1 MNKQQAKF
9 KLGTADTLLLA
20 VGTLAVD
27 FICTSKSPIVEVQPG
42 GKKVYNTLE
51 ELEEKIKRYGI
62 KKGDVHPGSSL
73 GNFISQAQEITKIDP
88 NYAPVHLVTTL
99 APEDPST
106 KLLLDS
112 LKEKGIR
119 YEVTPFTGV
128 NAANPTALL
137 VESEGYTKILSFK
150 DKHMPAIEIKTPE
163 KGIPGLVIIGAAAGD
178 AVQSKTNAL
187 EFAKKHDLPIGV
199 MTTEAEINQLTKN
212 TVLRAIFNEVLSNA
226 TFFAANEDEI
236 RKIILAEK
244 PNIKP
249 SHDKIELAMQL
260 REVVMNDDL
269 DILLTYGAE
278 GSIMLLGDTAIIQHV
293 PKIPRKDIVST
304 SGAGDA
310 LAGAFVE
317 GVRIKGMD
325 LEGIKWALPRASRA
339 SQNVLK
345 YADTRTGQFTAEQ
358 FMEEPP
364 PEYEIEIIDVKK

>member
-27 FICTSKSPIVEVQPG
+27 FICTSKTPIVEVQPG

-62 KKGDVHPGSSL
+62 KKGEVYPGSSL
-73 GNFISQAQEITKIDP
+73 GNFISQAQEISKIDP
-88 NYAPVHLVTTL
+88 QFGPVHLVTTL
-99 APEDPST
+99 APQDPST
-106 KLLLDS
+106 NLLLNS
-112 LKEKGIR
+112 LNEKGIS
-119 YEVTPFTGV
+119 YDVTPFMDKD
-128 NAANPTALL
+128 AANPTALL
-137 VESEGYTKILSFK
+137 VESDGYTKVLSFK
-150 DKHMPAIEIKTPE
+150 DKHMPAIEVKPPE
-163 KGIPGLVIIGAAAGD
+163 KGSPGLVVIGAAAGNSI
-178 AVQSKTNAL
+178 QSKSNAL
-187 EFAKKHDLPIGV
+187 AFAKQHNLPIGI
-199 MTTEAEINQLTKN
+199 MTTEAEINLLAKNEQLRSIFYK
-212 TVLRAIFNEVLSNA
+212 VLNNA
-226 TFFAANEDEI
+226 AFFAANEDEI

-244 PNIKP
+244 PGMKP
-249 SHDKIELAMQL
+249 SNDKIKLAKEL
-260 REVVMNDDL
+260 REVSNNDNL

-278 GSIMLLGDTAIIQHV
+278 GSLVLAGNTAIIQHV

-325 LEGIKWALPRASRA
+325 IEGIKWALPRASRA

-358 FMEEPP
+358 FLEEPS
-364 PEYEIEIIDVKK
+364 PEYELEVVNL